1 MNNTKGIILAG
12 GMATRLFPI
21 TKTITKQLLP
31 IYDKPMIY
39 YPLTLLMLAKIRDI
53 AIIVSP
59 EQKKNFSSVLK
70 DGSQWGIKLTYLV
83 QNKPDGIG
91 QAYIIAEKFLNNDN
105 SLMILGDNLFYGNKI
120 QLILKNI
127 LEKKIPS
134 IFGYQVSDP
143 ERYGVISFNG
153 NKVSKIIEKPK
164 KPASNFVVTGL
175 YYLDKNASKY
185 AKKIKKSKRGELEI
199 SDILNIYL
207 KNKNLHTE
215 LFGRGFAW
223 LDTGTADSL
232 LDASNFVKTIQARQG
247 SIVGS
252 PEEISLLNK
261 WISKNK
267 INNMIKTNNKSEYF
281 NYLNRLID

>member
-59 EQKKNFSSVLK
+59 EQKKNFYSVLK
-70 DGSQWGIKLTYLV
+70 DGSQWGIKLTYLL

-91 QAYIIAEKFLNNDN
+91 QAYIIAEKFLNNNN

-134 IFGYQVSDP
+134 IFGYKVSDP

-267 INNMIKTNNKSEYF
+267 IKNMIKTNNKSEYF

>member
-59 EQKKNFSSVLK
+59 EQKKNFYSVLK
-70 DGSQWGIKLTYLV
+70 DGSQWGIKLTYLL

-91 QAYIIAEKFLNNDN
+91 QAYIIAEKFLNNNN

-134 IFGYQVSDP
+134 IFGYKVSDP

-153 NKVSKIIEKPK
+153 NKVTKIIEKPK
-164 KPASNFVVTGL
+164 RPASNFVVTGL

-185 AKKIKKSKRGELEI
+185 AKTIKKSKRGELEI

-267 INNMIKTNNKSEYF
+267 IKNMIKTNNKSEYF

>member
-59 EQKKNFSSVLK
+59 EQKKNFYSVLK
-70 DGSQWGIKLTYLV
+70 DGSQWGIKLTYLL

-91 QAYIIAEKFLNNDN
+91 QAYIIAEKFLNNNN

-134 IFGYQVSDP
+134 IFGYKVSDP

-185 AKKIKKSKRGELEI
+185 AKKIKK
-199 SDILNIYL
+199 
-207 KNKNLHTE
+207 
-215 LFGRGFAW
+215 
-223 LDTGTADSL
+223 
-232 LDASNFVKTIQARQG
+232 
-247 SIVGS
+247 
-252 PEEISLLNK
+252 
-261 WISKNK
+261 
-267 INNMIKTNNKSEYF
+267 
-281 NYLNRLID
+281 

>member
-134 IFGYQVSDP
+134 IFGYKVSDP

-164 KPASNFVVTGL
+164 RPASNFVVTGL

-267 INNMIKTNNKSEYF
+267 IKNMIKTNNKSEYF